1 MRAHSSTIATLLFL
15 ALALGAG
22 AANAGTPTPPAS
34 PDWRAA
40 VATTVADDPSLADL
54 VPSDVSAFCP
64 AYAQLDQPSRAAF
77 WETFFVQLAQAES
90 GGDPARTR
98 WLAYD
103 TVMHRPTFR
112 RGLFQI
118 STEAARS
125 ERYGCDATSS
135 AALTSADG
143 NTTCALRI
151 FHSAV
156 GASAA
161 IADAGAYWPT
171 LAHPS
176 RLRQLERATA
186 ASAGCSPDG
195 AG

>member
-1 MRAHSSTIATLLFL
+1 MRQHSQTIATLLFL
-15 ALALGAG
+15 ALALSAG
-22 AANAGTPTPPAS
+22 VANARDPIPPAS

-40 VATTVADDPSLADL
+40 VETAVDADPSLANL
-54 VPSDVSAFCP
+54 VPNDVSAFCP
-64 AYAQLDQPSRAAF
+64 AYAQLGEASRAAF
-77 WETFFVQLAQAES
+77 WETFFVHLAQAES

-103 TVMHRPTFR
+103 SAMHRPTFR

-118 STEAARS
+118 SIEAARS

-135 AALTSADG
+135 GALTSADS

-151 FHSAV
+151 FHSALD
-156 GASAA
+156 ASAT

-171 LAHPS
+171 LAHTS
-176 RLRQLERATA
+176 RLRRLERATA
-186 ASAGCSPDG
+186 ASAGCSG